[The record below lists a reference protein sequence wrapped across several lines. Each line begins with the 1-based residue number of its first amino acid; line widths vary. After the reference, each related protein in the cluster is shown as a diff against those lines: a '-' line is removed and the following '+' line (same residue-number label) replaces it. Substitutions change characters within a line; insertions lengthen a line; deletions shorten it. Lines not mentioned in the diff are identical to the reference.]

1 METRIAKTI
10 SYLLHPLL
18 MPTYGFAIIFFTNNF
33 LSTFTA
39 PDVKLIILTIT
50 FVFTFVL
57 PAVNVLVL
65 LKLGRINSLGMET
78 SHERTV
84 PYTSTA
90 LYYFALF
97 YLFYN
102 AGFPKVFQILILGA
116 GISLLL
122 TILINFKWKISAHMI
137 GIGGTAGAAL
147 GIGYRLQLDL
157 HNVLLVLLL
166 LSGFVGYARLK
177 LNTHT
182 PAQVYS
188 GFALGFL
195 VELLL
200 MIFY

>member
-1 METRIAKTI
+1 METRIAKLI

-33 LSTFTA
+33 ISTFTS

-50 FVFTFVL
+50 CVFTFVL
-57 PAVNVLVL
+57 PSVNVLVL
-65 LKLGRINSLGMET
+65 LKLGRINSLSMET
-78 SHERTV
+78 REERTV
-84 PYTSTA
+84 PYLSTA

-122 TILINFKWKISAHMI
+122 TILINYKWKISAHMI
-137 GIGGTAGAAL
+137 GIGGIAGAAL
-147 GIGYRLQLDL
+147 GIVYRLHLDL
-157 HNVLLVLLL
+157 HIALMVLLL
-166 LSGFVGYARLK
+166 LSGIVGFARLK
-177 LNTHT
+177 LNAHT
-182 PAQVYS
+182 PAQVYG
-188 GFALGFL
+188 GFTLGFV